1 MSSREILAR
10 LPMERHHSWSRME
23 IAMKRWSF
31 ALGAA
36 ILALGAGTAL
46 AAVDQDAANRVAACG
61 KLPLSERGICK
72 HEALGV
78 APTPPPLSVAERAKL
93 MTEETSCDRL
103 PRHERVACKQATR
116 SESQASAAPDDC
128 SRFNRNVRCAPRTP
142 ATRRRSPNASGC
154 R

>member
-1 MSSREILAR
+1 
-10 LPMERHHSWSRME
+10 
-23 IAMKRWSF
+23 MKRWSF

-93 MTEETSCDRL
+93 MTEETSCNKL

-116 SESQASAAPDDC
+116 SGSQASASPDELLSLQQERALRAEDARYQAALAEC
-128 SRFNRNVRCAPRTP
+128 NRLPLSRRTTCISR
-142 ATRRRSPNASGC
+142 AGDDEALSGA
-154 R
+154 